1 MSKKIKRIKII
12 DPGTAPDVDSDFHT
26 DGRFEVI
33 KYVQDKYGIDNVAS
47 IITPG
52 PFKAKNAFKSV
63 STIYDLNFAL
73 ANNISTTLPDST
85 SKDTIADYLDPNNPA
100 GEDFR
105 LKLSNPTLEKIATDA
120 SKLDGRLRE
129 SGVHACG
136 ILISSEPINNTVPTH
151 IRQKDGL
158 TVTQWNYYN
167 CEALGLIKMDFLGLD
182 TVTLIDDTLKNIK
195 MTKNIDIDLNSIVQ
209 GDLNDEKTYQLFQR
223 ADTEGIFQFSSQ
235 GVKEML
241 KELQPTEF
249 MDLATV
255 TALYRPG
262 PMGMNAHKEFAIRK
276 NNPEARIPANE
287 KSFIGTKVE
296 EILANTYGLC
306 AFQEQVMI
314 IAKECAGFTAREADD
329 LRKAIGKKKIDL
341 MNSLGGKF
349 KEGMI
354 LNGYNKKAVENLWEG
369 IVAFGSYAFNKSHS
383 VSYAI
388 NAYISGYLKANYPL
402 EFMAAVL
409 KRKIINKKEINT
421 ILAEVKRMKITIEPA
436 NINES
441 NDYIIPSTHK
451 NSIIYGLS
459 GIKSFPVEVAT
470 GIIEERTK
478 NGKFKSLSDFILRLL
493 PLNILTPNTLELLAK
508 AGAFD
513 CFNISRK
520 FVVENASKL
529 IKLGHRHLANANKP
543 SLFAIVNDNSQ
554 VELLTPTTDDY
565 DYGTQAKFEA
575 DSTGFFF
582 TKHPLDKIKQKEYNL
597 NEINGSIHNLYVTI
611 SNVETKV
618 TRKKFKLMFLTLDNK
633 SSRVEL
639 QVDDAI
645 VKGIDKGK
653 AIATYKDKVYEKLKI
668 VNDPEKIYKFEQLQ
682 VFTEPIPNQLYKVSI
697 QVPTFYNKVT
707 GKTFGKPKIVDLSPV
722 ILSKDGFL
730 VTEIQVP
737 DKNKEN
743 LYIKKLKENVGT
755 DVVRL
760 CYPDNT
766 FVDIEGI
773 TFMPGTTQYDLSLI

>member
-26 DGRFEVI
+26 KGRFEVI

-52 PFKAKNAFKSV
+52 PFKAKNSFKSI

-73 ANNISTTLPDST
+73 ANNISKALPDST
-85 SKDTIADYLDPNNPA
+85 SKDTIADYLDPTNPA

-105 LKLSNPTLEKIATDA
+105 LQLSTPTLEKIAQDA
-120 SKLDGRLRE
+120 SKLDGRMRE
-129 SGVHACG
+129 TGVHACG

-151 IRQKDGL
+151 IRQDDNL

-182 TVTLIDDTLKNIK
+182 TVDLIDDTLKNIK
-195 MTKNIDIDLNSIVQ
+195 MTKNIDIDLNKIVQ
-209 GDLNDEKTYQLFQR
+209 GGLDDEKTYKLFQR

-296 EILANTYGLC
+296 EILSNTYGLC

-314 IAKECAGFTAREADD
+314 IAKECAGFSAREADD

-354 LNGYNKKAVENLWEG
+354 NNGYNKKSVENLWEG

-402 EFMAAVL
+402 EFMAALL
-409 KRKIINKKEINT
+409 KRKMNNQKEINT
-421 ILAEVKRMKITIEPA
+421 ILAEVKRMKIEIEPA

-441 NDYIIPSTHK
+441 NDYILPSKTK
-451 NSIIYGLS
+451 NSIIYGLA
-459 GIKSFPVEVAT
+459 GIKSFPSSIASM
-470 GIIEERTK
+470 IIEEREK
-478 NGKFKSLSDFILRLL
+478 NGKYKSLSDFILRLL
-493 PLNILTPNTLELLAK
+493 PLGCLTPSILELLAQ

-513 CFNISRK
+513 CFKISRK
-520 FVVENASKL
+520 FVVENSKKL
-529 IKLGHRHLANANKP
+529 IKLGQLHLVESNQP
-543 SLFAIVNDNSQ
+543 SLFDMFSANNE
-554 VELLTPTTDDY
+554 VELLQPTPEDY
-565 DYGTQAKFEA
+565 DYGTQAKLEA

-582 TKHPLDKIKQKEYNL
+582 TKHPLDKIKQKKVNL
-597 NEINGSIHNLYVTI
+597 NEITGSIQNLYVTI
-611 SNVETKV
+611 SNIDTKV
-618 TRKKFKLMFLTLDNK
+618 TRKKVKLMFLTIDNK
-633 SSRVEL
+633 LSRVEL
-639 QVDDAI
+639 QLDDSL

-653 AIATYKDKVYEKLKI
+653 AISRYKENVYEKLKI
-668 VNDPEKIYKFEQLQ
+668 VDDPIKKSIFDKLPI
-682 VFTEPIPNQLYKVSI
+682 VNEPIQNQLYKVSI
-697 QVPTFYNKVT
+697 QIPTFFNKAT
-707 GKTFGKPKIVDLSPV
+707 GKTLGRPKIVALEPV
-722 ILSKDGFL
+722 ILSKDGYL
-730 VTEIQVP
+730 VTEIPVT
-737 DKNKEN
+737 DKSKEN
-743 LYIKKLKENVGT
+743 LYIKKLKENAGK

-760 CYPDNT
+760 CYPDGT
-766 FVDIEGI
+766 FVDIENI
-773 TFMPGTTQYDLSLI
+773 TFMPGTTQYDLSLV